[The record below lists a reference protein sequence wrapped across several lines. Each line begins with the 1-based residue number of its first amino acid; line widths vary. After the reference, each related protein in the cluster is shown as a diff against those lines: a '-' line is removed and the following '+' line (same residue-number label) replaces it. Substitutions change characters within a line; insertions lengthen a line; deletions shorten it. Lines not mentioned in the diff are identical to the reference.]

1 MDLSKISADTLDQ
14 IKKAATAGVTIG
26 TGIHGVDLS
35 GLVSQIPVNTPTYD
49 VIPRTTADQGATFA
63 QWEVLLNVNNTQPDP
78 ATAFDYAAALANIS
92 MIDVGSPFG
101 KVGVGY
107 TVTQDAINR
116 AKGYADAKAVSVFNA
131 LNQYK
136 IGMDKKL
143 LGAQSFALATPGTP
157 TLVASTTGGTIPL
170 STAVPVKVAAR
181 TLSNYHFGGST
192 AASAQ
197 ASVTTGSGTSTN
209 SVTAS
214 VGVVWGAV
222 AYDWYVNGF
231 YYTTTTV
238 NTVTITSV
246 PTQNQSVPSGL
257 PGLYSVAP
265 TAVPVSDSSA
275 KPNDF
280 NGLLATLTGD
290 YANAG
295 SYGQVTHGNGI
306 PSNAVLQSLDGAALT
321 VNGGNVAAL
330 DAFNEAIYASVEM
343 SVDAY
348 VMSSQTASEISSA
361 LLTTSAGAQVM
372 FAPNEVA
379 QRQDVVAGG
388 FVSWY
393 INKADGGSPIKI
405 EVEPHLAPGIIIG
418 RTDSVPFPN
427 SDITNTLE
435 QRDQYPVADY
445 EYASARIAGQAGGG
459 PRFDGE
465 TYSTSA
471 LINRAPVSMGV
482 ICNIG

>member
-1 MDLSKISADTLDQ
+1 MDLSKISTETLDL

-35 GLVSQIPVNTPTYD
+35 GLVSLIPVNTPFYNQ
-49 VIPRTTADQGATFA
+49 VAKTTAEQGAQFA
-63 QWEVLLNVNNTQPDP
+63 QWEVLLNVNNSQPDP
-78 ATAFDYAAALANIS
+78 ATAFDFAAALSNLS
-92 MIDVGSPFG
+92 QLDVAAPFG
-101 KVGVGY
+101 KVGTGY

-116 AKGYADAKAVSVFNA
+116 AKGYADAKAIAVFNS

-143 LGAQSFALATPGTP
+143 LGGQSFALSVP
-157 TLVASTTGGTIPL
+157 TGVTVVPATTGGTIAA
-170 STAVPVKVAAR
+170 STAVPVRVAAR

-192 AASAQ
+192 AAATTVSA
-197 ASVTTGSGTSTN
+197 STGAGTSTN
-209 SVTAS
+209 SAVAS
-214 VGVVWGAV
+214 CTSVWGAV

-238 NTVTITSV
+238 NTVTITSIPTANQPV
-246 PTQNQSVPSGL
+246 PAGL

-265 TAVPVSDSSA
+265 TAVPTVDSSA

-295 SYGQVTHGNGI
+295 SFGQVTHGNGI
-306 PSNAVLQSLDGAALT
+306 ASNAVLQSLDGAPLT
-321 VNGGNVAAL
+321 VNGGNVPAL
-330 DAFNEAIYASVEM
+330 DAFNQAIYANVEM

-348 VMSSQTASEISSA
+348 MMSSQTAAEISSA
-361 LLTTSAGAQVM
+361 LMTTSAGVETM

-379 QRQDVVAGG
+379 QRQDVVAGA

-393 INKADGGSPIKI
+393 INKADGGTPIKI
-405 EVEPHLAPGIIIG
+405 EVQPHMAPGIIIG

-465 TYSTSA
+465 TFSTSA
-471 LINRAPVSMGV
+471 LINRAPVAMGV
-482 ICNIG
+482 IQNVG